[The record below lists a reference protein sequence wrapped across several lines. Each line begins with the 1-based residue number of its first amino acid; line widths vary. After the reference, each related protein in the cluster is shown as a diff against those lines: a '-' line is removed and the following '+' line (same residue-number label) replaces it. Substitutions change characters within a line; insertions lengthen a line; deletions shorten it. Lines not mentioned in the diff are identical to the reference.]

1 MYKDSLKVSD
11 RWHIIKAETRA
22 YDLSGQEHR
31 QENEDSL
38 FVIGQPEVEIVLKK
52 ILKELQNERQR
63 DLSRMFINQ

>member
-38 FVIGQPEVEIVLKK
+38 FVIGQPELEIVLKK
-52 ILKELQNERQR
+52 
-63 DLSRMFINQ
+63 LSKRTSYKMKGSVI

>member
-38 FVIGQPEVEIVLKK
+38 FVIGQPEVEIVLKIFSK
-52 ILKELQNERQR
+52 RTSYKMKGSVI
-63 DLSRMFINQ
+63 

>member
-52 ILKELQNERQR
+52 
-63 DLSRMFINQ
+63 LSKRTS